1 MQMRFNRNPI
11 IVADGHLGYAA
22 PNDLVKA
29 TPALWQADLDTAI
42 RYGGDLTRDAL
53 SAMNIRGDRR
63 YVVVDTKIHML
74 MPGFMPAIPG
84 WHTDGVPRG
93 AERDPAG
100 KGAPDMVA
108 QEEMDDRAPRFH
120 LMVAG
125 AADCPTRFA
134 SDLDVMLEVPDEPH
148 ASLYSMI
155 SEQMNDATTNGYAD
169 GRAMKTYEAVPGAV
183 YEWDWWQLHTA
194 IRSRSHGWRFLIRVT
209 ESDHHAPQRKIAHV
223 IRTQQQVYVPDTF
236 GW

>member
-1 MQMRFNRNPI
+1 MKIRFNRHPLI
-11 IVADGHLGYAA
+11 SSGQLDYEPG
-22 PNDLVKA
+22 NDLIKA

-53 SAMNIRGDRR
+53 SAMNIRGDRKH
-63 YVVVDTKIHML
+63 VIVDTKVHML

-93 AERDPAG
+93 VEKNPAG
-100 KGAPDMVA
+100 KGAPDMMA
-108 QEEMDDRAPRFH
+108 QEEMDGRRPRFH

-125 AADCPTRFA
+125 PADCPTRFCIEKG
-134 SDLDVMLEVPDEPH
+134 LELEVPEEPD
-148 ASLYSMI
+148 ARLYAMI
-155 SEQMNDATTNGYAD
+155 SEQMLDLTSGQRLYGGVKTFEAT
-169 GRAMKTYEAVPGAV
+169 PGTV

-209 ESDHHAPQRKIAHV
+209 ESDHHVPQRKIAHV

>member
-1 MQMRFNRNPI
+1 MKIRFNRTPLV
-11 IVADGHLGYAA
+11 VAGGHLKYEPG
-22 PNDLVKA
+22 DSDIKA
-29 TPALWQADLDTAI
+29 TPALFNADLETAA

-53 SAMNIRGDRR
+53 SAMNLRGDRK
-63 YVVVDTKIHML
+63 YIVVDTKIHML

-93 AERDPAG
+93 PERNPAS
-100 KGAPDMVA
+100 KGAPDIAA
-108 QEEMDDRAPRFH
+108 QEQMEERKPLFH

-125 AADCPTRFA
+125 GDCPTRFCIERA
-134 SDLDVMLEVPDEPH
+134 LELDVPDTPD
-148 ASLYSMI
+148 AALYAMV
-155 SEQMNDATTNGYAD
+155 SEQMNALATGGLD
-169 GRAMKTYEAVPGAV
+169 GRELKTLEAVNGSV

-194 IRSRSHGWRFLIRVT
+194 IRAREFGWRFLIRVT
-209 ESDHHAPQRKIAHV
+209 ESDWHIPQRDIASV